1 MLYRAWHEGSEA
13 NLKYTVAGYM
23 CTCVAYFL
31 LGKCEVMFRWIGA
44 EIAKV
49 QNTIHGNSLP
59 AQMTAIGGIQT
70 IQAAGFST
78 KTGVDPKPSKNQG
91 VQ

>member
-1 MLYRAWHEGSEA
+1 MY
-13 NLKYTVAGYM
+13 
-23 CTCVAYFL
+23 VAYFL

-49 QNTIHGNSLP
+49 QNTILGLP